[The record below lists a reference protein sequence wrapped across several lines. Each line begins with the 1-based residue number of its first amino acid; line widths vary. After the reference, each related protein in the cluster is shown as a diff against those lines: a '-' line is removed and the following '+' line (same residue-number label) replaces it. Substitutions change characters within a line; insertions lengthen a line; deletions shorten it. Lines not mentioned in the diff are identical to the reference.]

1 MSESKKPKKEVPSDA
16 SFELQPQNNEQCDMA
31 SSLSVEQPESFQVS
45 QRALEYWKHFMCT
58 TEGVLGQWKIIDIA
72 KCSDSG
78 SHTYLRCK
86 CTKCG
91 HEQDIRAT
99 VIRCNPEQSTCK
111 GCNLYNG
118 KSIYEQY
125 IIDTLRVYNI
135 KFNREVT
142 FPDLEYKCSLRIDF
156 TMCKDDKIFCIEY
169 NGAQHSDDVKHLIS
183 AKRDYTKH
191 KYCYTHNMV
200 LLVIPS
206 TKKECDDIQRIIK
219 AFLNLFNLTDTN
231 DVSDADYN
239 ELSDYILLPID
250 FDTTTLP
257 VEIVAMI
264 NNGERTRK
272 FIKNLSIMG

>member
-1 MSESKKPKKEVPSDA
+1 
-16 SFELQPQNNEQCDMA
+16 
-31 SSLSVEQPESFQVS
+31 
-45 QRALEYWKHFMCT
+45 
-58 TEGVLGQWKIIDIA
+58 
-72 KCSDSG
+72 
-78 SHTYLRCK
+78 
-86 CTKCG
+86 
-91 HEQDIRAT
+91 
-99 VIRCNPEQSTCK
+99 
-111 GCNLYNG
+111 
-118 KSIYEQY
+118 
-125 IIDTLRVYNI
+125 
-135 KFNREVT
+135 
-142 FPDLEYKCSLRIDF
+142 
-156 TMCKDDKIFCIEY
+156 
-169 NGAQHSDDVKHLIS
+169 
-183 AKRDYTKH
+183 
-191 KYCYTHNMV
+191 MV